1 MTISGTLVLEELG
14 AVFAF
19 ERQVFGVAL
28 K

>member
-1 MTISGTLVLEELG
+1 MTISGTLVLEKLR